1 RYLQALGV
9 IAQHA
14 QVELHQVPAD
24 DVIGIMARQPIV
36 GPLQQLRAAVA
47 ILQVEIQ
54 RGRITIGRAEHV
66 YLTLAA
72 ALQGDGIEVA
82 AAVGL
87 DIEGYQPQARS
98 VVRHGTQLG
107 IPQQTVVAQRAAEAH
122 RRGDEALHEETLGRT
137 DIGLVDIHA
146 CGPQSLF
153 QTQQLAVLTAV
164 EPEHRTMA
172 EIAKPE
178 LAQLGIR
185 LAVQQLL
192 RARTLFGRYKGHRWL
207 HGNTHTTGTVIGR
220 QPELDLD

>member
-1 RYLQALGV
+1 
-9 IAQHA
+9 
-14 QVELHQVPAD
+14 
-24 DVIGIMARQPIV
+24 
-36 GPLQQLRAAVA
+36 
-47 ILQVEIQ
+47 
-54 RGRITIGRAEHV
+54 
-66 YLTLAA
+66 
-72 ALQGDGIEVA
+72 A

-87 DIEGYQPQARS
+87 DIEGDQPQARS
-98 VVRHGTQLG
+98 IIRHGTQLG
-107 IPQQTVVAQRAAEAH
+107 IPQQTVVVQRATEAH
-122 RRGDEALHEETLGRT
+122 RRGDEALHEETLRRT
-137 DIGLVDIHA
+137 NVGLVDIHA

-220 QPELDLD
+220 QPELDLDARRRVAPVPRQHETQLPFHTDDLEKMLTREFYVLGAMAANGCVWQCQPR